1 MVKQHTGEQVPRELA
16 SLWRFSSTYSRFE
29 HEDEPPLNMDEQHET
44 DCLSLGRGSKAS
56 NGPGCL

>member
-1 MVKQHTGEQVPRELA
+1 MVKQHTGEQVIRELA

-29 HEDEPPLNMDEQHET
+29 HGDEPPPNMEGQHET
-44 DCLSLGRGSKAS
+44 DCLSLDRGSKAF